1 MSVALIKL
9 APHADQKEAAEA
21 LERRQRADYQC
32 YLAMRQYWPEIRS
45 ALALSVRN
53 GLDRGDYEAIVSELE
68 NAIREREEANEAF
81 LSSMI
86 DCNSVVEL

>member
-32 YLAMRQYWPEIRS
+32 YLAIRRYRSEIRS
-45 ALALSVRN
+45 ALTLALHN
-53 GLDRGDYEAIVSELE
+53 GLERDYYEEIVSELD
-68 NAIREREEANEAF
+68 NALREREEANEAF
-81 LSSMI
+81 LSSLI
-86 DCNSVVEL
+86 DCNSVEL